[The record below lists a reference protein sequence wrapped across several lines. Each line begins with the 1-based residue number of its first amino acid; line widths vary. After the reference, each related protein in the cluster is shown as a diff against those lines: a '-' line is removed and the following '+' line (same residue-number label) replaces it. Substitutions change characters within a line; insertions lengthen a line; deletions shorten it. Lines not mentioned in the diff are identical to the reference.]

1 MSELNVQQGEDMGA
15 HKLVMGEAVNLATEQ
30 YLTFFLDGEEYG
42 VNILSVQEI
51 RGWEQPT
58 QLPNAPKHV
67 KGVVNLRGTIVPI
80 TDLRERFG
88 LDKKEYG
95 PITVV
100 IVLTFMDED
109 DKEKVVG
116 IIVDAVSDVYD
127 IMPKDV
133 KPSPGMDQKLDG
145 AFVKG
150 LVNID
155 ERMLILLDINKLLKN
170 DVISDELVEE

>member
-1 MSELNVQQGEDMGA
+1 MSGISAQPVEGMNTQQS
-15 HKLVMGEAVNLATEQ
+15 VMGESANLSTEQ

-58 QLPNAPKHV
+58 QLPNSPPYV

-88 LDKKEYG
+88 LVKKEYG
-95 PITVV
+95 PVTVV
-100 IVLTFMDED
+100 IVLTFIDEESN
-109 DKEKVVG
+109 EKVVG

-127 IMPKDV
+127 IMPENV
-133 KPSPGMDQKLDG
+133 KPSPGIDQKLEE
-145 AFVKG
+145 AFIKG

-155 ERMLILLDINKLLKN
+155 ERMLILLDVNKLLKN
-170 DVISDELVEE
+170 DVYIDESVDE

>member
-1 MSELNVQQGEDMGA
+1 MSEINVRPVDSMSAQQS
-15 HKLVMGEAVNLATEQ
+15 VMNESSNLATEQ

-58 QLPNAPKHV
+58 QLPSSPQHV

-88 LDKKEYG
+88 LVKKEYG
-95 PITVV
+95 SVTVV
-100 IVLTFMDED
+100 IVLTFIDEYSN
-109 DKEKVVG
+109 EKVVG

-127 IMPKDV
+127 IMPENV
-133 KPSPGMDQKLDG
+133 KPSPGIDQKLEE
-145 AFVKG
+145 AFIKG

-155 ERMLILLDINKLLKN
+155 ERMLILLDVNKLLKN
-170 DVISDELVEE
+170 DVYIDESVDE